1 MAQAPVPEGLSN
13 IPDHGE
19 RSAPHGTARGA
30 SAHLTEAGR
39 QTYDKEQPSIA
50 ATLCVSLLPVPAA
63 DMTGPR

>member
-19 RSAPHGTARGA
+19 RSAPHGTAKGA

-39 QTYDKEQPSIA
+39 QTYDLASRA
-50 ATLCVSLLPVPAA
+50 VNATGVS
-63 DMTGPR
+63 PRTDRRSRTA